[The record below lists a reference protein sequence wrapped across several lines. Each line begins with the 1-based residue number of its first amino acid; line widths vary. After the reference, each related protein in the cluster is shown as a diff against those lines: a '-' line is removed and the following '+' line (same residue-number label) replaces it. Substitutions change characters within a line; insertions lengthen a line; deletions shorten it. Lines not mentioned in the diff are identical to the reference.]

1 MARRC
6 LSTLSEQV
14 RSTKSRPY
22 QMRRRAELVDQT
34 RLRITE
40 AAVRLHT
47 TVGPSKTSVSTVAEE
62 AGVTRLTVYR
72 HFRDQD
78 ELFDA
83 CRSHWITANP
93 PPDETAWRAIPALE
107 DRARRAFSELYGW
120 YREHGAELFPIYR
133 DMATMPRSTQDQLRA
148 EGAARADA
156 LLDGLPVPRTAR
168 RTLRAVAGHL
178 VSLMT
183 WRSLVVEQG
192 LGEDEAV
199 EVAVRLVC
207 AAASPYNTCVPVAA
221 LDTCRST
228 TTSRSFGRPS
238 R

>member
-1 MARRC
+1 
-6 LSTLSEQV
+6 
-14 RSTKSRPY
+14 
-22 QMRRRAELVDQT
+22 MRRRAELVDQT

-47 TVGPSKTSVSTVAEE
+47 TVGPSNTSISTVAEE

-72 HFRDQD
+72 HFADLD

-83 CRSHWITANP
+83 CRSHWYTTNP
-93 PPDETAWRAIPALE
+93 LPDATAWRSIPGLE

-133 DMATMPRSTQDQLRA
+133 DMATMPRSTQEEIRA
-148 EGAARADA
+148 QWAAVADA
-156 LLDGLPVPRTAR
+156 LVDDLPVAPAAR

-178 VSLMT
+178 IGLMT

-192 LGEDEAV
+192 LGEDAAV
-199 EVAVRLVC
+199 DLAVRLLS
-207 AAASPYNTCVPVAA
+207 AAS
-221 LDTCRST
+221 RS
-228 TTSRSFGRPS
+228 
-238 R
+238 